1 MTPDMVNG
9 LFELMGA
16 FLVSNHCRVVLRD
29 RSVKGVSI
37 FSTAVFTIW
46 GLWNIVFYGG
56 LDLYFSFYGSLL
68 LMCVNTTYV
77 ILMLYF
83 RSKEWRVST

>member
-1 MTPDMVNG
+1 MING

-16 FLVSNHCRVVLRD
+16 ALVANHCKVILKD

-37 FSTAVFTIW
+37 FSTAVFTLW
-46 GLWNIVFYGG
+46 GIWNIFFYGG
-56 LDLYFSFYGSLL
+56 LTLYYSFYGSLL

-83 RSKEWRVST
+83 RNRKCQESI